1 MTFTLHMAFT
11 LHEGISLNQGFLEND
26 LKRKTFLPRK
36 SNLNLENSFTR
47 GKLNAR
53 ANLTCCTTN
62 LPHSSNPQT
71 LRHSHSSDTH
81 TAQTLTQLTQHIN
94 SSAHQRISSSI
105 YQSVDLKPLRSYSLL
120 GGPRSS
126 TRGRRATDVMRRM
139 IRDAHTHRTMMTIR
153 GA

>member
-1 MTFTLHMAFT
+1 MRVLTNWGEGPSTAYTSPLPFTLHMTFTLHKSLL

-62 LPHSSNPQT
+62 LPHNSDPQT

-81 TAQTLTQLTQHIN
+81 TVQVLTQLTQRIN
-94 SSAHQRISSSI
+94 SSAHPFINASI
-105 YQSVDLKPLRSYSLL
+105 
-120 GGPRSS
+120 
-126 TRGRRATDVMRRM
+126 
-139 IRDAHTHRTMMTIR
+139 
-153 GA
+153 